1 MDSPTY
7 HIFNLHCPVS
17 IAMDFILDVTPLGSD
32 TFVSGHWHTCP
43 SFNETQLAESRLCLV
58 LKMLFLSI
66 FTQPISESKSVD
78 QHVYVTLSSDCNSIS
93 VFVSLLSTAHEGKPC
108 FCVKSCN
115 CNAYCNFAQWFL
127 YSIMRLAFYEPV

>member
-43 SFNETQLAESRLCLV
+43 SFNETQLAESRLSGAEDA
-58 LKMLFLSI
+58 FLI
-66 FTQPISESKSVD
+66 HLHTTNK
-78 QHVYVTLSSDCNSIS
+78 
-93 VFVSLLSTAHEGKPC
+93 
-108 FCVKSCN
+108 
-115 CNAYCNFAQWFL
+115 
-127 YSIMRLAFYEPV
+127 